1 MDIQMPEM
9 DGNEVAHYIR
19 NKMAMPTAQYHCDDG
34 TLQQTK
40 KKVFK

>member
-19 NKMAMPTAQYHCDDG
+19 NKMAMPTAAIP
-34 TLQQTK
+34 LR
-40 KKVFK
+40 